1 MNSIDINDPSDPPNL
16 DTELLSAFVAVI
28 ENGGFTA
35 AARQLHKTQSTISQ
49 RIRTLEQRV
58 GTPLLHRT
66 SRQLSLTPD
75 GETFLVYARRLLQL
89 QREAISALGHG
100 DREGVI
106 RFGLPENYAEAWLP
120 RLLDRFAKR
129 YPHIRP
135 HIHCRMSSELV
146 EVLEDGELDLALT
159 VRHANHGNGE
169 ILGTESLVWAA
180 HRDFRQDARTA
191 LPLALFPDHCPY
203 RQRALESL
211 TRQGRRWSLQY
222 TSQSPTG
229 LRMAVNQRDAVTVT
243 DRRTLPADWQVL
255 DESSGL
261 PPLPP
266 AHLEL
271 HRSPSFQHPAGDV
284 LIALIRELLA
294 SDPAHDDTDSE
305 PPP

>member
-1 MNSIDINDPSDPPNL
+1 MNSIDNSDCHNLPIL
-16 DTELLSAFVAVI
+16 DTELLSAFVAVV

-49 RIRTLEQRV
+49 RIRTLEERIGV
-58 GTPLLHRT
+58 SLLHRT

-89 QREAISALGHG
+89 QREAISSLGHG

-120 RLLDRFAKR
+120 RLLDRFAQR
-129 YPHIRP
+129 HPRVRP
-135 HIHCRMSSELV
+135 HIHCRMSSELI
-146 EVLEDGELDLALT
+146 EALEGGELDLALT

-169 ILGTESLVWAA
+169 ALGAETLVWAA
-180 HRDFRQDARTA
+180 HRDFRQDPKAA

-203 RQRALESL
+203 RQRALDSL

-229 LRMAVNQRDAVTVT
+229 LRMAVNQRNAVTVV
-243 DRRTLPADWQVL
+243 DRRTLPADWRIL
-255 DESSGL
+255 DETDGL

-266 AHLEL
+266 AQLEL
-271 HRSPSFQHPAGDV
+271 HRSPSCQHPAGDD
-284 LIALIRELLA
+284 LIDLLRDLLA
-294 SDPAHDDTDSE
+294 AELQPADAGRHL
-305 PPP
+305 